1 MHYDM
6 TEEQI
11 AEWRNIR
18 SKTMPLM
25 RWASIVKPC
34 VENGRRY
41 AELVVLHFKPEFGV
55 SLMYFPNGQ
64 IRRHWDKIVEKYD
77 ISQWCYLD
85 DLDLACRP
93 DASEKDV
100 KSNENGNPDKCL
112 KRLLNN
118 FIKKLMTSRKET
130 K

>member
-6 TEEQI
+6 TEEQL
-11 AEWRNIR
+11 AEWNNIR
-18 SKTMPLM
+18 HFTMPLM
-25 RWASIVKPC
+25 RFASSRKPC

-41 AELVVLHFKPEFGV
+41 AGLVVLHFKPEFGV
-55 SLMYFPNGQ
+55 SLKYFPNGQ
-64 IRRHWDKIVEKYD
+64 IRRHWDKIVEKHG

-93 DASEKDV
+93 DAYEKDV

-112 KRLLNN
+112 ERMMKS
-118 FIKKLMTSRKET
+118 FIKKYMTPRKET